1 MRFFKLLLSA
11 GSTLSLKLLNFPV
24 AGKNP
29 YSKPFPIRS
38 LTQLFYLEEAWLNF
52 FVTLRDGFK
61 KLNAFSITFDSISK
75 IFFLCID
82 PETNR
87 LSDQVKKD
95 RLQLSFN
102 IIYFF
107 SCVGRREVLPEN
119 LPYPRLCGFIVTAI
133 QVTSIFAR
141 TGNLIL
147 YERDVLKSIKKVLLL
162 LSLFPLLLS
171 LMS

>member
-11 GSTLSLKLLNFPV
+11 GSTLSPKLLNFPV

-38 LTQLFYLEEAWLNF
+38 LTQLFLFRRGLNEFF

-75 IFFLCID
+75 NFFLCID

-95 RLQLSFN
+95 RL
-102 IIYFF
+102 
-107 SCVGRREVLPEN
+107 
-119 LPYPRLCGFIVTAI
+119 
-133 QVTSIFAR
+133 
-141 TGNLIL
+141 
-147 YERDVLKSIKKVLLL
+147 
-162 LSLFPLLLS
+162 
-171 LMS
+171 

>member
-29 YSKPFPIRS
+29 YSK

-52 FVTLRDGFK
+52 CGTLRDGFK

-75 IFFLCID
+75 IFFLRVD

-95 RLQLSFN
+95 HL
-102 IIYFF
+102 
-107 SCVGRREVLPEN
+107 
-119 LPYPRLCGFIVTAI
+119 
-133 QVTSIFAR
+133 
-141 TGNLIL
+141 
-147 YERDVLKSIKKVLLL
+147 
-162 LSLFPLLLS
+162 
-171 LMS
+171 

>member
-52 FVTLRDGFK
+52 FVTLRIVGFK

-95 RLQLSFN
+95 RL
-102 IIYFF
+102 
-107 SCVGRREVLPEN
+107 
-119 LPYPRLCGFIVTAI
+119 
-133 QVTSIFAR
+133 
-141 TGNLIL
+141 
-147 YERDVLKSIKKVLLL
+147 
-162 LSLFPLLLS
+162 
-171 LMS
+171 

>member
-1 MRFFKLLLSA
+1 MDCCFSLASLSSYQKISVPLIDNKNLQNMRFFKLLLSA

-29 YSKPFPIRS
+29 YRKPFPIRS

-75 IFFLCID
+75 LFFLRVD

-95 RLQLSFN
+95 RL
-102 IIYFF
+102 
-107 SCVGRREVLPEN
+107 
-119 LPYPRLCGFIVTAI
+119 
-133 QVTSIFAR
+133 
-141 TGNLIL
+141 
-147 YERDVLKSIKKVLLL
+147 
-162 LSLFPLLLS
+162 
-171 LMS
+171 